1 MEQIPA
7 QNYHIASEDLGE
19 GRPREKYQSNAKAIR
34 LLKELE
40 TENRNARPE
49 EQAILSKY
57 VGWGGLAD
65 VFDEKKT
72 EWNAEYQELKALL
85 SKDEYEAARAST
97 LNAHY
102 TSPTIIKGIYN
113 ALEKIG
119 FKKGSIL

>member
-1 MEQIPA
+1 MAE
-7 QNYHIASEDLGE
+7 
-19 GRPREKYQSNAKAIR
+19 
-34 LLKELE
+34 
-40 TENRNARPE
+40 
-49 EQAILSKY
+49 
-57 VGWGGLAD
+57 

-85 SKDEYEAARAST
+85 SNEEYEAARAST

-119 FKKGSIL
+119 FKKGSIWNQRWELETSLECYQIQ